1 MVVSRFYWKQP
12 WLWFFNTVLSKLL
25 YLADL
30 NIENTSHIADYQYG
44 ILTLVFA
51 FPATIAQIYLSK
63 RIICVRKQCNL
74 FIGVPVRYSLLTKY
88 N

>member
-1 MVVSRFYWKQP
+1 MFPLKAGNNHGFSF
-12 WLWFFNTVLSKLL
+12 
-25 YLADL
+25 
-30 NIENTSHIADYQYG
+30 IENPSYVADYQYE
-44 ILTLVFA
+44 ILPLISV

-74 FIGVPVRYSLLTKY
+74 FTGVPVRYSLLTKY